1 MAKCREILD
10 ESSFRESLE
19 ELGVDRK
26 RLDAVMEAITFTAA
40 RTPEYFPRVRGT
52 PNLRRITVGPA
63 LGIPRLRIWFVHDE
77 EKIWLRL
84 AELDDN
90 DDDTQFTGVV

>member
-1 MAKCREILD
+1 
-10 ESSFRESLE
+10 
-19 ELGVDRK
+19 
-26 RLDAVMEAITFTAA
+26 MEAILFTAA

-52 PNLRRITVGPA
+52 PNLRRMTVGPA

-77 EKIWLRL
+77 ETLSLRL

-90 DDDTQFTGVV
+90 DDDTQFTRLV

>member
-10 ESSFRESLE
+10 EHTFRESLA
-19 ELGVDRK
+19 ELGVDRR
-26 RLDAVMEAITFTAA
+26 RLDAVMEAILFTAA

-52 PNLRRITVGPA
+52 PNLRRMTVGPA

-77 EKIWLRL
+77 ETLSLRL

-90 DDDTQFTGVV
+90 DDDTQFTRLV